1 MKRLAGMGGNMIL
14 IITFTG
20 VIGWFMGYINEKKS
34 SGSMLPGWMIHT
46 VSNLFSGIIAA
57 FSII

>member
-1 MKRLAGMGGNMIL
+1 MIL